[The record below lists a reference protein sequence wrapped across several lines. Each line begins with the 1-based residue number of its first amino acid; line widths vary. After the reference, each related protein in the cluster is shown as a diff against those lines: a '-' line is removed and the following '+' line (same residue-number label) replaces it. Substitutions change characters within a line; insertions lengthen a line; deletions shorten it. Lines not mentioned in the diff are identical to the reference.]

1 MKSFRNIVLASV
13 VSLASIGTA
22 FGQADKAPEYRDV
35 LKQCGAEWKGSGER
49 KAVEKGQ
56 GAAKWQEFR
65 AKCVLD
71 KGWKKGTR
79 SKAAV
84 VSKE

>member
-13 VSLASIGTA
+13 LSLASIGAA
-22 FGQADKAPEYRDV
+22 FGQADKAAPEYRDV
-35 LKQCGAEWKGSGER
+35 LKQCGAEWKGSAER

-65 AKCVLD
+65 AKCVLE
-71 KGWKKGTR
+71 KGWGKKGTTKTR
-79 SKAAV
+79 AA
-84 VSKE
+84 

>member
-13 VSLASIGTA
+13 LSLASIGAA
-22 FGQADKAPEYRDV
+22 FGQANTPAPEYRDV
-35 LKQCGAEWKGSGER
+35 LKQCGAEWKGSAER

-65 AKCVLD
+65 AKCVID
-71 KGWKKGTR
+71 KGWGKKGTT
-79 SKAAV
+79 KARTA
-84 VSKE
+84 

>member
-1 MKSFRNIVLASV
+1 MKSFRHIVLASV
-13 VSLASIGTA
+13 VSLASIGAA

-35 LKQCGAEWKGSGER
+35 LKQCGAEWKGSEAR

-65 AKCVLD
+65 AKCVID
-71 KGWKKGTR
+71 KGWNKKGTT
-79 SKAAV
+79 KARAA
-84 VSKE
+84 